1 MLDLPSKKIEN
12 FFLHPSDFVCKMKKI
27 ASDFIKIDALRVGK
41 NERKHVTIFNRM
53 SYVLPEIT
61 RQTEKARN

>member
-1 MLDLPSKKIEN
+1 ERAKGATPRPPSQSS
-12 FFLHPSDFVCKMKKI
+12 PSDFVCKMQKI
-27 ASDFIKIDALRVGK
+27 ASDFIKIDAFRIGK
-41 NERKHVTIFNRM
+41 NERKHVTICNRM

>member
-1 MLDLPSKKIEN
+1 VLDLTLEKIEN
-12 FFLHPSDFVCKMKKI
+12 FFLHPSDFVCKMQKI
-27 ASDFIKIDALRVGK
+27 ASDFIKIDAFRMGK

>member
-1 MLDLPSKKIEN
+1 MIDLPSEKFEN
-12 FFLHPSDFVCKMKKI
+12 FFLHPSDFVCKMQTI
-27 ASDFIKIDALRVGK
+27 ASDFIKIDAFQIGK

-61 RQTEKARN
+61 GQTEKARN